1 MSSHETERRRAA
13 RHKWFVDL
21 FYDGA
26 EGVGIAQTR
35 DISLYGLYFS
45 TRTVIPKGSHL
56 KLRLP
61 IDPEENDY
69 LVVEAEVAY
78 SQPGV
83 GVAVEFIS
91 LEEEGRRKLE
101 GFITANRRAV
111 VAAGGFFGEEV

>member
-1 MSSHETERRRAA
+1 MSSPETERRRAA

-35 DISLYGLYFS
+35 DISLYGLYLG

-61 IDPEENDY
+61 IDPERGDY
-69 LVVEAEVAY
+69 LVVDAEVAY

-83 GVAVEFIS
+83 GVAVEFVGMD
-91 LEEEGRRKLE
+91 EEGKRKLE
-101 GFITANRRAV
+101 AFITENRQAV
-111 VAAGGFFGEEV
+111 VAAGGYLSEDV